1 MVKVIIWIPPYWIE
15 RADGRSTSALFIY
28 LKRIFTCATNED
40 RIEYKRKY
48 TEAKEILTWH

>member
-15 RADGRSTSALFIY
+15 RADGRSSSALFIY

-48 TEAKEILTWH
+48 TEVKEILTWH